1 MKTFFNDEDEKLK
14 WTVQNK
20 KTILKTIVF
29 DVTENKSTAHNG
41 TKGDYIVLKAK
52 DWVIVI
58 PEIDDDFIMVKQYR
72 HGENS
77 LSVEF
82 PGGVIDEGEDP
93 EHAALRELK
102 EETGY
107 IPQKLTKLGSM
118 NPNPALFSN
127 HFHVFLAQ
135 NMTNCGKQD
144 LDDDEFL
151 NVIRIPRKE
160 VIQLSGTEEFPH
172 ALMSSAL
179 MLYVKNLL

>member
-1 MKTFFNDEDEKLK
+1 
-14 WTVQNK
+14 
-20 KTILKTIVF
+20 
-29 DVTENKSTAHNG
+29 
-41 TKGDYIVLKAK
+41 
-52 DWVIVI
+52 
-58 PEIDDDFIMVKQYR
+58 MVKQYR

-135 NMTNCGKQD
+135 NMTN
-144 LDDDEFL
+144 
-151 NVIRIPRKE
+151 
-160 VIQLSGTEEFPH
+160 
-172 ALMSSAL
+172 
-179 MLYVKNLL
+179 